1 MMTKTYHININKAMA
16 ICLRNGVKV
25 YPVVKGRAFVIHV
38 EDNGKVIEYDKK
50 VDSSRVANAMTKVYK
65 HFASKIKKKEDAK

>member
-1 MMTKTYHININKAMA
+1 MMMMKPRIDINSAMA
-16 ICLRNGVKV
+16 ICLRKGVKV
-25 YPVVKGRAFVIHV
+25 YPVVVGRSFVIHV

-65 HFASKIKKKEDAK
+65 HFALKLKAKENAK